1 MCRVGFVLLAK
12 TMLAYGN
19 KVYNSH
25 FWGRL
30 EVSEEALL
38 TLTGLVYI
46 QGFGQLSA
54 YLRYTWLGLLKQVTP
69 GPYNSHAIG

>member
-12 TMLAYGN
+12 MMLAYGN
-19 KVYNSH
+19 NVYNSH

-38 TLTGLVYI
+38 TLAELVYI
-46 QGFGQLSA
+46 EGFGQLSA
-54 YLRYTWLGLLKQVTP
+54 YLRYTWLELLKQLFLDHIT
-69 GPYNSHAIG
+69 HMQ